1 MTCGSTTPYY
11 DNALKRCVPGEEP
24 PTGQD
29 CIRKYINCLQRT
41 EINSKSSKGTFNEK
55 CIHLV
60 NVFNKVIKMMIS
72 KMTSAL
78 KHLFVNVNKS
88 AVFCEFVNII
98 NDY

>member
-60 NVFNKVIKMMIS
+60 NVFNKVIKMN
-72 KMTSAL
+72 
-78 KHLFVNVNKS
+78 VNVNKS
-88 AVFCEFVNII
+88 AVFCEFVNIF